1 MTTKYSLLSTFE
13 LTVTLRTIIYYRDI
27 LTISSLF
34 PGVTGYLYIIC
45 TLDCYYLYMIR
56 NSMCY
61 LDYIDFIDST
71 LVTSVID
78 SEYFL
83 IPTKYSLIIT
93 VLTLSYHIFIVIVT

>member
-1 MTTKYSLLSTFE
+1 MNIISYQCSLRVYSNSKDF
-13 LTVTLRTIIYYRDI
+13 IYYRDI